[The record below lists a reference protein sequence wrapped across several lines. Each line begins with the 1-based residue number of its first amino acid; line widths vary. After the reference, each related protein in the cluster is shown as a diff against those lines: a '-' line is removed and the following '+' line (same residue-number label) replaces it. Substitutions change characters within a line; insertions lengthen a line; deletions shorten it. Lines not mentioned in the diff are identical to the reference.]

1 MSAGEVGAEKAQRGA
16 QGPAG
21 APPLPHTEWPCA
33 SVGGW
38 GLWSFFYWEEKAW
51 KRPAGLNLAPADSKT
66 MLFFSQVFI
75 GGCGQLWGLRDGGG
89 SRSEGQ

>member
-1 MSAGEVGAEKAQRGA
+1 MQNKPKEGLRAQ
-16 QGPAG
+16 QE
-21 APPLPHTEWPCA
+21 PLPSPTP
-33 SVGGW
+33 SDLVPLLVGW

-89 SRSEGQ
+89 SRREGQ